1 MIDVTDPAW
10 SSISGEPRTVLLA
23 APRSFCVGVDR
34 AIEMV
39 EYLLAQRG
47 PPMYVRKQIVH
58 NRHVV
63 ADLEA
68 RGAVF
73 VDELDAV
80 PQGATVVFSAH
91 GVSPAVRDLAAR
103 RGLEVVDATCPLTSK
118 VHVEARR
125 FATLGDTVVLV
136 GPAEHEEVAGTLGEA
151 PDDIVLVQT
160 PADVEQ
166 VQVDDPTRVSYL
178 TQTTLAVDETA
189 EIIHTLRARFPALQG
204 PGSKDI
210 CYATTNRQDALT
222 AIASET
228 DLVLVVGSDNS
239 SNANRFVELCRRQG
253 VPAHLVD
260 DPFDSRPEWLAGSRV
275 IGLSAA
281 TSTPECVVDDV
292 VALLSS
298 LSPLTIEGRETTR
311 EDTNFSL
318 PPPVRPE

>member
-47 PPMYVRKQIVH
+47 
-58 NRHVV
+58 
-63 ADLEA
+63 
-68 RGAVF
+68 
-73 VDELDAV
+73 
-80 PQGATVVFSAH
+80 
-91 GVSPAVRDLAAR
+91 
-103 RGLEVVDATCPLTSK
+103 
-118 VHVEARR
+118 
-125 FATLGDTVVLV
+125 
-136 GPAEHEEVAGTLGEA
+136 
-151 PDDIVLVQT
+151 
-160 PADVEQ
+160 
-166 VQVDDPTRVSYL
+166 
-178 TQTTLAVDETA
+178 
-189 EIIHTLRARFPALQG
+189 
-204 PGSKDI
+204 
-210 CYATTNRQDALT
+210 
-222 AIASET
+222 
-228 DLVLVVGSDNS
+228 SDNS

-253 VPAHLVD
+253 VPAHFVD
-260 DPFDSRPEWLAGSRV
+260 DPFDIRPEWLAGSRV

-298 LSPLTIEGRETTR
+298 LDPLTIEGRETTR